1 MNEFYCASS
10 AIECKDGLKPSILI
24 PENTH
29 YLRRNILRMKDV
41 QPLVGLSKS
50 YIYRLGKEGS
60 FPKPVSIMPNGKSV
74 GWIEHEVHA
83 WLEQRIAERDQEAT
97 NVL

>member
-1 MNEFYCASS
+1 MNSFNCSNS
-10 AIECKDGLKPSILI
+10 AIEYKDALKPSILL
-24 PENTH
+24 PDHTH

-50 YIYRLGKEGS
+50 YIYRLGKEGR

-74 GWIEHEVHA
+74 GWVEHEVHS
-83 WLEQRIAERDQEAT
+83 WLEQRIAERDQEA
-97 NVL
+97 